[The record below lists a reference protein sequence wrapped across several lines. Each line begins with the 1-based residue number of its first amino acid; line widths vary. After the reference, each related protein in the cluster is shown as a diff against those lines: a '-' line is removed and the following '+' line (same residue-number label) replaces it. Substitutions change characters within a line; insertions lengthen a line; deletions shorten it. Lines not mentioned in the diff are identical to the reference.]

1 MKIILT
7 RDVKDLGKKGEL
19 VNVSDG
25 YAKNYLIPRKL
36 AVAADA
42 AAMNELKNREAAAQH
57 RIEVEKA
64 AAKETAEALEGKTVK
79 VSAKAGANGKLFG
92 SVTSR
97 ELSEAIRETFG
108 YEIDKKKIVC
118 EDLRA
123 FGTYPFQIRIYA
135 GIQINMYVAVGE

>member
-1 MKIILT
+1 MKIILS
-7 RDVKDLGKKGEL
+7 RDVKDLGKKGDL
-19 VNVSDG
+19 VSVSDG

-42 AAMNELKNREAAAQH
+42 AAMNELRNREAAAAH

-64 AAKETAEALEGKTVK
+64 TARETADALEGKTVK

-97 ELSEAIRETFG
+97 ELAEAIKEAFG

-118 EDLRA
+118 EDIRA
-123 FGTYPFQIRIYA
+123 FGTYPFQIRIYT